1 MPSSNI
7 CVSTKPLGIQHPY
20 SYCVK
25 PSSEMVSKEVTSG
38 GLTMKNTG
46 RVLGGLFNYVDYL
59 TVNADS
65 ATAEECLDTRGSALI
80 GNRYVLKTNIK
91 CRRINEN
98 TGATISGDYY
108 LHKYIDNATTLGGL
122 ITGGRPLSDVTGL
135 IPSTFASA
143 GKIGGNVMDI
153 VSSFSGDTNPYC
165 MKVNLQCHVIDSKR
179 TANNY
184 RGFSPD
190 VYLSLDD
197 IEDIDQ
203 SLFIYGFKPN
213 IPAVQEEQPAP
224 EQPAPP
230 FPSTTSGS
238 GSTTSGT
245 GSGSGSTTSG
255 TDSTTSGTGSTTSGT
270 DSTTSGTGSTTSG
283 TDSTTLGTGSTTGST
298 TGSATSET
306 GSTPGSPPNEQ
317 FTNFIENII
326 YQNSDKIQNSRDF
339 ETVIN
344 QINFQDE
351 FLVKTYYVGFSILII
366 ILIFKLIN
374 KK

>member
-1 MPSSNI
+1 MGREDI

-25 PSSEMVSKEVTSG
+25 PSNKMVSNEVTSG
-38 GLTMKNTG
+38 GLTMQNTG

-59 TVNADS
+59 TINANS
-65 ATAEECLDTRGSALI
+65 ATADECLDINGNGLI

-122 ITGGRPLSDVTGL
+122 ITGGRPQPDVTGL

-153 VSSFSGDTNPYC
+153 VSSFSGDTKPYC
-165 MKVNLQCHVIDSKR
+165 MKVNLQCHVIDSKKS
-179 TANNY
+179 ANDY
-184 RGFSPD
+184 RGFSPG

-197 IEDIDQ
+197 IEDIHE
-203 SLFIYGFKPN
+203 SLFIGGSKPN
-213 IPAVQEEQPAP
+213 IPAVQEE
-224 EQPAPP
+224 
-230 FPSTTSGS
+230 
-238 GSTTSGT
+238 
-245 GSGSGSTTSG
+245 
-255 TDSTTSGTGSTTSGT
+255 
-270 DSTTSGTGSTTSG
+270 
-283 TDSTTLGTGSTTGST
+283 
-298 TGSATSET
+298 
-306 GSTPGSPPNEQ
+306 

-326 YQNSDKIQNSRDF
+326 YLNSDKIQNSRDF